1 MLRLTSENGVYTNY
15 QRQIGEVHIVGRVV
29 WFARTLLA
37 GGRQYHGQIRK
48 TAPGTGPSRQDGQY
62 RPKKQQRAGRSHR
75 SAARRDGRLP
85 RNATPV
91 EVTISHVGGRGDG
104 VGTAS
109 YTHNHQSRQHMVF
122 VPASLPGERVLAQ
135 PLSLNAQGIRARMI
149 ELIEPVAARARLPV
163 RPFRPAAAAS
173 SSIGR
178 KRKLA
183 SGNRRR

>member
-1 MLRLTSENGVYTNY
+1 MRIISGDRRGPYRWSHRLV
-15 QRQIGEVHIVGRVV
+15 RADPV
-29 WFARTLLA
+29 A
-37 GGRQYHGQIRK
+37 GAQYHGQIR
-48 TAPGTGPSRQDGQY
+48 TTVPGTGPRQTGGQH
-62 RPKKQQRAGRSHR
+62 RPKKQQRAGRGRR
-75 SAARRDGRLP
+75 SAARRDGQLP
-85 RNATPV
+85 RNAAPI
-91 EVTISHVGGRGDG
+91 ELTISHVGGRGDG

-149 ELIEPVAARARLPV
+149 ELIEPAAARRAPARQAL
-163 RPFRPAAAAS
+163 RACGGRR

-178 KRKLA
+178 KRKSA